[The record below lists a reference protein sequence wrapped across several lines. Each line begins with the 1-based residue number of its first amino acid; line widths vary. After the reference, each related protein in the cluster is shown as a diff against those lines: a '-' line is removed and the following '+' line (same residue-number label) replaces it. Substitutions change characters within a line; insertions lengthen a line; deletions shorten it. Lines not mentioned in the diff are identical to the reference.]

1 MDCEAV
7 SDLTI
12 VPPLLTH
19 GCAAEPDAVR
29 FSACICCA
37 AGSCVRSPAH
47 SLSML
52 SGGPAA
58 EYGIAVLEDEGGLP
72 LDSWPRFSNSCAAD
86 SSDDEHEAAAAV
98 AVHDAAG
105 GGTGSNGGADHI
117 IVRTPP
123 ISPINTV
130 GGGRGGAGAALCA
143 GGFIPSPGI
152 RIIDL
157 SIHRHALYS
166 VMEIGRLVYV
176 TEICV

>member
-7 SDLTI
+7 SDLTM

-19 GCAAEPDAVR
+19 GCMAEPDAVR

-52 SGGPAA
+52 SGGPAVD
-58 EYGIAVLEDEGGLP
+58 EYETVEDEGGLP
-72 LDSWPRFSNSCAAD
+72 LDSWPRFSNSWAAD
-86 SSDDEHEAAAAV
+86 SSDEEHEAAAV
-98 AVHDAAG
+98 ADQDAAG

-130 GGGRGGAGAALCA
+130 GGGRGGAGAALCT
-143 GGFIPSPGI
+143 GGFIPSPGMNH
-152 RIIDL
+152 RRLLVNAFLYIIY
-157 SIHRHALYS
+157 LYN
-166 VMEIGRLVYV
+166 
-176 TEICV
+176 